1 MIMRY
6 DSGMIGISLLAKSCP
21 DNPDNSIHSLINT
34 CYLPDSLACYTM
46 CYPIPYPSNNN
57 SLYIPYNHITTSN
70 LMSNIASW
78 GNGSS
83 YYQNSA
89 YSSFLN
95 IDEMLNEIRNTSST
109 DYKKGILSLTPQ
121 IELDI
126 PVEINANELKINL
139 AIDRYI
145 YAVIL
150 YELRKG

>member
-1 MIMRY
+1 
-6 DSGMIGISLLAKSCP
+6 
-21 DNPDNSIHSLINT
+21 
-34 CYLPDSLACYTM
+34 
-46 CYPIPYPSNNN
+46 
-57 SLYIPYNHITTSN
+57 
-70 LMSNIASW
+70 MSNIASW

-121 IELDI
+121 IEMDI